1 MVSERIQRHI
11 DRLLNDADE
20 GLTRFAWNA
29 VRQRAEAVLRF
40 DPAKIDALSFMRTAN
55 HDAGASDAPQTASH
69 VPSPVKPSGNVPTSF
84 ADGHYQVE
92 KFLGEGFWKL
102 RPRPIISLRLRLT

>member
-1 MVSERIQRHI
+1 MVSKRIQRHI

-20 GLTRFAWNA
+20 GLTRFDWDA

-40 DPAKIDALSFMRTAN
+40 DPAKIDALSFMRAAN

-69 VPSPVKPSGNVPTSF
+69 VPSPGKPSGNVPTSF
-84 ADGHYQVE
+84 ADGRYLSGGE
-92 KFLGEGFWKL
+92 IPSSGFLET
-102 RPRPIISLRLRLT
+102 PSPANH